1 MICYQCNFYLFFY
14 HLLAGTTVT
23 VLNLFKN
30 LPVRKQ
36 FYSTNRKC
44 KEELKKVQ
52 DLLTA
57 YGIIKPDLRITLTHN
72 KVIMR
77 FFSVR
82 CLRDQFLM
90 DLCSSYSIY
99 IKSFIPE
106 IFLSS

>member
-1 MICYQCNFYLFFY
+1 MQYHTDRCLQVKMKFPQYPVSGVLSVYFLLIFC

-23 VLNLFKN
+23 VLKLFKN

-72 KVIMR
+72 KVTE
-77 FFSVR
+77 FFSI
-82 CLRDQFLM
+82 
-90 DLCSSYSIY
+90 SYL
-99 IKSFIPE
+99 KFIRN
-106 IFLSS
+106 